1 MRLPAARIPQI
12 AAEIVSALTSAQAI
26 EAESLADVRAD
37 VEAVLTH
44 YANEEQAAT
53 ERARDLLA
61 KRSGAASDLGRLKRL
76 AAEERGIKI
85 GEDAIDYLLDQL
97 VELLMHSSSVD
108 EVFAEDHVLRLKM
121 RGPLRKVAS
130 DEAALDTEVRG
141 RMKHLEEGTG
151 LWDVEYRRVLEDV
164 KRRKGQ

>member
-1 MRLPAARIPQI
+1 MRLPPAKIPQI

-26 EAESLADVRAD
+26 EAENLADVRED
-37 VEAVLTH
+37 VAAVLTH
-44 YANEEQAAT
+44 YANEEQAAA

-61 KRSGAASDLGRLKRL
+61 KRSAPTSDLGRLRRL

-97 VELLMHSSSVD
+97 VEMLMHSASVD

-121 RGPLRKVAS
+121 RGPLRKLAA
-130 DEAALDTEVRG
+130 DEAQLDTEVRG
-141 RMKHLEEGTG
+141 RMKHMEEGTA